1 MLNYKFCT
9 SNNLKKG
16 ATEMVALKKVKD
28 ENSWQYIDL
37 EKKGKCLPAIT

>member
-1 MLNYKFCT
+1 MGGGGGGGGGGE
-9 SNNLKKG
+9 G